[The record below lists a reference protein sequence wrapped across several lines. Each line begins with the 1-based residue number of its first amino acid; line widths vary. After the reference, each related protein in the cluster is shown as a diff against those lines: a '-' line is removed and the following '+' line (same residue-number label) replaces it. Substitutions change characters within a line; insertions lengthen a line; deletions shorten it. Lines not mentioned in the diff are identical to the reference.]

1 MMETTA
7 TSKKLDQLFERI
19 EALTRTQ
26 RILIC
31 SGVFVLLVVLFGFL
45 SFWPNWQKIGKLNAD
60 YKKLSADL
68 EKSKKN
74 ARQLP
79 KLRKEFESK
88 RRDFN
93 QVMKSLPES
102 EEISSL
108 LTGISES
115 GQESGLEFLLFQPGQ
130 EINKNFY
137 AEIPVSI
144 RVTGGYHNFV
154 QFVDRVARLS
164 RVVNIRDI
172 LISESKTGGLTTSCQ
187 AVTYKFIEA
196 PAAKKPSKKTNK
208 KKKKKKK

>member
-19 EALTRTQ
+19 EALTKTQ

-31 SGVFVLLVVLFGFL
+31 SGVFALLIVLFGFL
-45 SFWPNWQKIGKLNAD
+45 SFWPNWQRIGKLNND

-74 ARQLP
+74 ARQLA
-79 KLRKEFESK
+79 KLRKDFESK

-137 AEIPVSI
+137 AEIPVAI
-144 RVTGGYHNFV
+144 RVAGGYHNFV

-172 LISESKTGGLTTSCQ
+172 LISQSKTGELTTSCQ

-196 PAAKKPSKKTNK
+196 PAAKKPQKKTK
-208 KKKKKKK
+208 KKK